1 MTNIKFQSIE
11 IEGFKN
17 FKKKQIFIFSRE
29 PGLYFIGGK
38 NKKHPRLG
46 SNGIGKT
53 TLFDALIWVL
63 KGETI
68 RGTEGNILKSWKMP
82 KKTPCRVSLNFYKDD
97 YLCNLTR
104 TQGPNTLVL
113 KKNDSKEEVMTQAE
127 VDKLVP
133 LQADQTVYSLITGQ
147 FNTSFLDLTPTPK
160 LNFFSSLMG
169 LDFWED
175 CSDKASLKLKK
186 LEADKLKELT
196 TQAIYTQTLS
206 NLGLQKIDLQT
217 KKKDYDTV
225 KKVEID
231 TITKKADSILEQVKE
246 LEKEDNELSMQLAMH
261 EQEQGRIFHQ
271 EEMLVPKVEV
281 IKVNEINPINDK
293 LTTLSER
300 KRAANKSLEKWK
312 SMEDKC
318 PTCEQDIKPD
328 FLATEKTKLKK
339 ELVSIAKE
347 ISTLE
352 ESREEARARMLKL
365 ELEIAELTTKHLDK
379 KTIITDLNN
388 QLNKLGTNKS
398 LKMQEVKHLRE
409 EVAKLNNI
417 DNIFDKEI
425 TETEGKIAKAMQ
437 DLDTCTSRVEQ
448 YLKAITGVQFWSKG
462 FKELRLWVIADAL
475 EALEIESNNALAE
488 LGLPEWTLKFVIERE
503 TSKKG
508 TLSKG
513 LFVMVNS
520 PDIPE
525 DTYIPFEVWCGG
537 ETQRLKLATII
548 GFTELIKNYKGVSF
562 NIKAWDEP
570 ATFLSNEGIED
581 FIKFLYDYSRE
592 HGQSIYWIDQRNL
605 ESNYFNK
612 VIEIVNGKDESGS
625 EILEAS

>member
-1 MTNIKFQSIE
+1 MTNIKFKSIE

-17 FKKKQIFIFSRE
+17 FKKKQVFVFDKD
-29 PGLYFIGGK
+29 PGLYFIAGK
-38 NKKHPRLG
+38 NKKQPRLG
-46 SNGIGKT
+46 SNGASKT
-53 TLFDALIWVL
+53 SIFDALVWVL

-82 KKTPCRVSLNFYKDD
+82 KKTLCRVSLNFEKDD
-97 YLCNLTR
+97 DVCNLTR
-104 TQGPNTLVL
+104 TQGPNSLVF
-113 KKNDSKEEVMTQAE
+113 KKNDSKEETFKQDE
-127 VDKLVP
+127 VDKIIP
-133 LQADQTVYSLITGQ
+133 LETNQIVYSLITGQ
-147 FNTSFLDLTPTPK
+147 FNNTSFLDLTPTPR

-175 CSDKASLKLKK
+175 CSEKATLKLKT
-186 LEADKLKELT
+186 LEATKLKELT
-196 TQAIYTQTLS
+196 NQAINQETCN
-206 NLGLQKIDLQT
+206 NLEAQRVDLKT
-217 KKKDYDTV
+217 KKQDYDTV
-225 KKVEID
+225 KKLEID
-231 TITKKADSILEQVKE
+231 QLTKKANDILEQVKL
-246 LEKEDNELSMQLAMH
+246 LEAEDNELSMQLATH
-261 EQEQGRIFHQ
+261 EQEQGRILHQ
-271 EEMLVPKVEV
+271 SEILIPKVEV
-281 IKVNEINPINDK
+281 IKLKEIKPIDLK
-293 LTTLSER
+293 KATLLEQ
-300 KRAANKSLEKWK
+300 KRAANKSLDKWK

-347 ISTLE
+347 LTSLDETLE
-352 ESREEARARMLKL
+352 QARVRMQEL
-365 ELEIAELTTKHLDK
+365 ELEITELATKFSDK
-379 KTIITDLNN
+379 GKIISDLNN

-409 EVAKLNNI
+409 EVAKLNST
-417 DNIFDKEI
+417 DNTFDALIEL
-425 TETEGKIAKAMQ
+425 TEEKFIKASK
-437 DLDTCTSRVEQ
+437 DLEDSSTRVEQ
-448 YLKAITGVQFWSKG
+448 YLKAITGVQFWAKG

-525 DTYIPFEVWCGG
+525 DTFVPFEVWCGG
-537 ETQRLKLATII
+537 ESQRLKLSTII
-548 GFTELIKNYKGVSF
+548 GFTELIKNYKGISF

-570 ATFLSNEGIED
+570 ATFLSDEGIED
-581 FIKFLYDYSRE
+581 FIKFLSEYAKE
-592 HGQSIYWIDQRNL
+592 HEQSIFWIDQRRL

-612 VIEIVNGKDESGS
+612 VIEVVNAKDGSGS
-625 EILEAS
+625 EIIE